1 MSFTFFKSFTNPLSL
16 FLSCVIVFSSCN
28 KQEAQTYLNLNNN
41 WFFLSADDSLWLPA
55 SVPGTIHTD
64 LINNNIIDDPFYRL
78 NEHDVQWID
87 KKEWRYKTK
96 LDVKVETLNQQNI
109 LLEFEGLDTYSSI
122 YLNDSCLLK
131 TDNMFRSYSID
142 VKNHL
147 KLGENI
153 LEVLFDSPIKKGLE
167 RRDNLSYSIPIS
179 ANDLAEI
186 GQVEG
191 NKRVSVFNRKAG
203 YHFGWDWGPRL
214 VTSGIWKPIILKSWN
229 NFKISDVFIQQKL
242 QNNKALINAVVELSF
257 DKSFIGKEVN
267 LEIKVSD
274 DSYYSKVN
282 SVNFIVDSLRSTYNI
297 PIKINDPKLWWPNGM
312 GDQNLYNVE
321 IKVSDKNTVDSK
333 SYKIGIRTIELVREQ
348 DSIGESFYFKVNGK
362 PTFMKG
368 VNYIPQDVFLTR
380 PNQNNYEFIL
390 SSAAEAN
397 MNMIRVWGGGIYEK
411 EEFYDLCDEKG
422 LLVWQDFMF
431 ACAMYP
437 GNDSFLENIKQ
448 EAIQNIKRLRNHT
461 SLALWCG
468 NNEVLT
474 AWENWGWK
482 ENEIKN
488 QSQEIADTIFKAY
501 EDIFHK
507 ILPNAVSK
515 YDNQR
520 SYWPSSPGGGYG
532 KKQKLESGNAHYWW
546 VWWGKKPFS
555 TYNDSIPRFMAEF
568 GFQSFPEFNSV
579 KKYTSP
585 NDYDIYSEVMKSH
598 QRSSIGNETV
608 EEYLIRDYN
617 RPKDFEHFLYVS
629 QILQAHGIK
638 IGIEAHRRNR
648 HKCMG
653 SLYWQLND
661 CWPVASWSG
670 IDYFGKWK
678 ALHYTVKDVFSN
690 FLISHEINNDSLE
703 VFVMSDSLID
713 IEGNMQI
720 DLIDFEGNQINSW
733 SKKIVAEA
741 NSASIKMKIAKK
753 DYLDNSMSDKSFL
766 NLHFKDFDNK
776 ILAENKIFFEPYK
789 ELDLPVSNISFL
801 ISETITHFE
810 IVLQTDK
817 FAKNVFLVA
826 NSLNNFSDNFFDM
839 MSNSKKTVR
848 IKKEDGVGL
857 ELFKKDFRIITL
869 DQTY

>member
-1 MSFTFFKSFTNPLSL
+1 MKHIIIFLCFT
-16 FLSCVIVFSSCN
+16 IAFSSCK
-28 KQEAQTYLNLNNN
+28 KQDTQTHLELSNN
-41 WFFLSADDSLWLPA
+41 WVFLDTNESQWLPA
-55 SVPGTIHTD
+55 TVPGTVHTD
-64 LINNNIIDDPFYRL
+64 LIQNNIIDDPFYRL

-87 KKEWRYKTK
+87 KKEWRYRTI
-96 LDVKVETLNQQNI
+96 LDINTETLNQQNI
-109 LLEFEGLDTYSSI
+109 FIEFLGLDTYARI
-122 YLNDSCLLK
+122 LLNDSCLLK
-131 TDNMFRSYSID
+131 TDNMFRGYSID
-142 VKNHL
+142 VKGHL
-147 KLGENI
+147 KLGKNN
-153 LEVLFDSPIKKGLE
+153 LEVLFDSPIKRGLE
-167 RRDNLSYSIPIS
+167 NREKLSYNIPIS
-179 ANDLAEI
+179 GNDLAEI

-214 VTSGIWKPIILKSWN
+214 VTSGIWKPVILKSWN
-229 NFKISDVFIQQKL
+229 NFKIEDVYIQQELKNEIAIL
-242 QNNKALINAVVELSF
+242 NVSVEIFF
-257 DKSFIGKEVN
+257 DENYNEGEIC
-267 LEIKVSD
+267 LEIKVTND
-274 DSYYSKVN
+274 NDYTRRKT
-282 SVNFIVDSLRSTYNI
+282 ISLDQKKPSHIYEI
-297 PIKINDPKLWWPNGM
+297 PIEINNPKLWWPNGM
-312 GDQNLYNVE
+312 GGQNLYNVE
-321 IKVSDKNTVDSK
+321 INVSDKISQDSK
-333 SYKIGIRTIELVREQ
+333 SYKIGLRTIELVREP

-362 PTFMKG
+362 ATFMKG
-368 VNYIPQDVFLTR
+368 VNYIPQDIFLPR

-411 EEFYDLCDEKG
+411 DEFYELCDEKG

-437 GNDSFLENIKQ
+437 GNDSFLENVKQ
-448 EAIQNIKRLRNHT
+448 EAVQNIKRLRNHT

-482 ENEIKN
+482 ENEIKS

-507 ILPNAVSK
+507 ILPEAIK
-515 YDNQR
+515 IHDQQR
-520 SYWPSSPGGGYG
+520 SYWPSSPGGGFG
-532 KKQKLESGNAHYWW
+532 EKQRLESGNAHYWW

-555 TYNDSIPRFMAEF
+555 SYNDSIPRFMAEF

-579 KKYTSP
+579 KKYTSLL
-585 NDYDIYSEVMKSH
+585 DHDIYSEVMKSH

-608 EEYLIRDYN
+608 EEYLIRDFN
-617 RPKDFEHFLYVS
+617 RPENFEHFLYVS

-670 IDYFGKWK
+670 IDYYGKWK

-690 FLISHEINNDSLE
+690 FLISHEIKNDSLE
-703 VFVMSDSLID
+703 IYVVSDSLID
-713 IEGNMQI
+713 INAKLQI
-720 DLIDFEGNQINSW
+720 DLIDFEGNKINSW
-733 SKKIVAEA
+733 EKEILANA
-741 NSASIKMKIAKK
+741 NSVSLKMKIASN
-753 DYLDNSMSDKSFL
+753 DYLNHAISASTL
-766 NLHFKDFDNK
+766 LYLTLRDFDNQ
-776 ILAENKIFFEPYK
+776 ILANNKIFFKSYK
-789 ELDLPVSNISFL
+789 DLNLPNPKIKYS
-801 ISETITHFE
+801 ITEKQNHFE
-810 IVLQTDK
+810 VIIETEK

-826 NSLNNFSDNFFDM
+826 NSSNNFSDNFFDM
-839 MSNSKKTVR
+839 MPNSKKRVK
-848 IKKEDGVGL
+848 IAKEPNLDL
-857 ELFKKDFRIITL
+857 KLFKKDFKIITL